1 MTSIVVEKFIKIVRE
16 NSMYSKCV
24 QRDVIEKMISTFNVS
39 CNKKQYPQKIN
50 NCMKIALKF
59 YKQYNYEYYKIII
72 KGLKSKSIIIDDK
85 IQTSYTDPFQ
95 NKTYIKLKGNDSDLY
110 ILVHEFAHFIDR
122 SLTPNIIPNEYSFL
136 CEVFSFYIE
145 RQLEKYLL
153 KQNKN
158 YDELITTRNNNRIF
172 FESKFMNDI
181 KSQLYYEELYKSQG
195 IISEEQIEGEDV
207 KRLLK
212 YNVSNIVNYLLRY
225 PLGNILSEYMIN
237 NNLLKQDCDICQV
250 CFQLDLRTVLDD
262 YIITK
267 TKARTLK

>member
-1 MTSIVVEKFIKIVRE
+1 MTGDVVETFIKIVKE

-24 QRDVIEKMISTFNVS
+24 QKDIVEKMTSIFEVS
-39 CNKKQYPQKIN
+39 YNKKQYPRKIN
-50 NCMKIALKF
+50 NCMQIALKF

-72 KGLKSKSIIIDDK
+72 NGLKNKNIVIDGK

-95 NKTYIKLKGNDSDLY
+95 NKTYIKLKENDGDLY

-122 SLTPNIIPNEYSFL
+122 SLTPNIIPDEYNFL
-136 CEVFSFYIE
+136 CEVFSFYME
-145 RQLEKYLL
+145 RHLEKYLL
-153 KQNKN
+153 KETET
-158 YDELITTRNNNRIF
+158 YDELIAKRNNNRIF
-172 FESKFMNDI
+172 FENKFMNDI
-181 KSQLYYEELYKSQG
+181 KRQLYYEELYKSQG
-195 IISEEQIEGEDV
+195 IISEEQIDAEDA

-225 PLGNILSEYMIN
+225 PLGNILSEYIIN

-267 TKARTLK
+267 TKTRTLK